1 MFHSTLRKWLDYVT
15 KPVAKVI
22 AAMGITAN
30 MLTIVGLFF
39 GIGAGVCIALGRL
52 KLAGALILVGGTF
65 DLMDGAVA
73 RVSKI
78 TNPFGALLD
87 SVVDRYS
94 EGAVFV
100 GLAIYFTTR
109 FPAPTEKK
117 ITYLAL
123 TCLGL
128 ISAFLVSYVRARA
141 EGLKVECKVGLMQ
154 RPERIVLIS
163 IGVLFWDRSIV
174 NVSLLVIA
182 LWILV
187 ILSHITVFQRVAFV
201 LKEFHGIRA

>member
-1 MFHSTLRKWLDYVT
+1 MFHLILRKWLSYIT
-15 KPVAKVI
+15 QPAAEVI
-22 AAMGITAN
+22 AALGITAN
-30 MLTIVGLFF
+30 MLTITGLLI

-52 KLAGALILVGGTF
+52 KLAGALILIGGSF

-73 RVSKI
+73 RVNKV

-94 EGAVFV
+94 EGAIFL
-100 GLAIYFTTR
+100 GLAIYFSIEGG
-109 FPAPTEKK
+109 PKM
-117 ITYLAL
+117 ITGLAL

-141 EGLKVECKVGLMQ
+141 EGLRVECKVGLMQ
-154 RPERIVLIS
+154 RPERIVLLS
-163 IGVLFWDRSIV
+163 LGVIFRDLSV
-174 NVSLLVIA
+174 NVNFLIVA
-182 LWILV
+182 LWVLV
-187 ILSHITVFQRVAFV
+187 ILSHITFLQRVAFA

>member
-1 MFHSTLRKWLDYVT
+1 MLHSIMRKWLGYVT
-15 KPVAKVI
+15 QPVAKGI
-22 AAMGITAN
+22 AAVGITAN
-30 MLTIVGLFF
+30 MLTITGLFF

-52 KLAGALILVGGTF
+52 KLAGILILVGGSF

-73 RVSKI
+73 RVSKV

-94 EGAVFV
+94 EGVIFV
-100 GLAIYFTTR
+100 GLAVYFTR
-109 FPAPTEKK
+109 FSEGIDKT
-117 ITYLAL
+117 ITGLAL

-141 EGLKVECKVGLMQ
+141 EGLQVECKVGLMQ
-154 RPERIVLIS
+154 RPERIILLS
-163 IGVLFWDRSIV
+163 LGVLLRNLSV
-174 NVSLLVIA
+174 NVNFLVIA

-187 ILSHITVFQRVAFV
+187 ILSHITVLQRVAFV

>member
-1 MFHSTLRKWLDYVT
+1 MFHYILRKWLSYVT
-15 KPVAKVI
+15 QPIAKGI
-22 AAMGITAN
+22 AALGITAN
-30 MLTIVGLFF
+30 MLTITGLLF

-52 KLAGALILVGGTF
+52 KLAGALILIGGTF

-73 RVSKI
+73 RVSKV

-94 EGAVFV
+94 EGVIFV
-100 GLAIYFTTR
+100 GLAIYFCIEGG
-109 FPAPTEKK
+109 PKM
-117 ITYLAL
+117 ITGLAL

-154 RPERIVLIS
+154 RPERLVLIS
-163 IGVLFWDRSIV
+163 LGVIFRDLSV
-174 NVSLLVIA
+174 NFNLLIIA
-182 LWILV
+182 LWALV
-187 ILSHITVFQRVAFV
+187 ILSHITVLQRVAFA